1 MSTTNKPKTRITGIK
16 SQYKYWK
23 WLQEHL
29 NQDKP
34 DLDYFSFAE
43 LVSKSKVSTNL
54 LHQDLLMKLS
64 KNQSLKVMNIAQKAN
79 SMFKVSIEC

>member
-1 MSTTNKPKTRITGIK
+1 MSTIDKPKTRVTGIK
-16 SQYKYWK
+16 SQYKYRK

-43 LVSKSKVSTNL
+43 LASKSKVTTNL
-54 LHQDLLMKLS
+54 LYQDLLMKLS
-64 KNQSLKVMNIAQKAN
+64 KNQSLKVMTIAQKAN
-79 SMFKVSIEC
+79 SMFKVSIDC

>member
-43 LVSKSKVSTNL
+43 LVSKSKP
-54 LHQDLLMKLS
+54 
-64 KNQSLKVMNIAQKAN
+64 QSDDHCLESQFHVQTAKYTTAN
-79 SMFKVSIEC
+79 SVQARLSV